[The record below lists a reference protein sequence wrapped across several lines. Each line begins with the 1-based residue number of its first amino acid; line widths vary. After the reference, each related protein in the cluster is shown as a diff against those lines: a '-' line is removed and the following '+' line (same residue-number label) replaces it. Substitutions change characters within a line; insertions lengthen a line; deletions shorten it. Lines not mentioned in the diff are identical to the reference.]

1 MIDMCVLD
9 EFFLSFYLFLL
20 KFKRNLNYVG
30 EVSLERTQ
38 QSPDSNLIRSRFVK
52 IILQWSHIPPLEEEN
67 HRLKFAVFF

>member
-1 MIDMCVLD
+1 MEICFLD
-9 EFFLSFYLFLL
+9 DFFISFYLFLL

-52 IILQWSHIPPLEEEN
+52 ITLQWSHIPPLEEET